1 MKKILL
7 FLFAILL
14 VTVGAM
20 AQPTK
25 RAQKKMKL
33 YNYTRAIHILSK
45 TVEKPK
51 YQDAAIPLLAECY
64 RMQRDVFNT
73 KAWYGKAVNLPGAEP
88 VWCLYYA
95 QALRNTGEYEKARE
109 MFLKYAQLK
118 PGDNSGPLYAA
129 YCDSILGPW
138 KSRIPAFEIKSVNNI
153 NSPQSDFGPAFYA
166 GELVFASDR
175 NTEIDESN
183 YGWTGRGYL
192 DILDARPEAP
202 NEFWGDMKEPSS
214 FKGRFNQSFHDGPAA
229 FQGDKQVY
237 FTRTFRDK
245 AKKQDKIRT
254 NLLKTFYATS
264 TDGKWSELKPFFL
277 NSPDYSVGHPAISP
291 DGSILCFVSDMPG
304 GLGGTDLW
312 ICKKTGD
319 DWGKPENMGSGIN
332 TPENEMFP
340 SIQPDGTLLY
350 SSDGLPGYGSLDIY
364 TASFNNGK
372 WARPVNLGTPLN
384 SSFDDFAMNYAPG
397 AKNGFFSSN
406 RPGGLGNDDIYGF
419 RKLDIP
425 EPVIIKPA
433 EVIPEPSYISG
444 FVKDKTTLKP
454 IEGATVFILNPN
466 TGKVF
471 VQKTDPDGMYKIV
484 VDRPADFTIKA
495 MMPRTIADCLPF
507 TLAEFKPGVTTRVPR
522 DLLLDKLEINKTF
535 KIDNIYY
542 DFNKFNIR
550 ADARPE
556 LDKLVRIMNENSINV
571 ELGSHTDSR
580 GSFAYNDKLS
590 QNRAQS
596 AVDYIVSQGI
606 NSSRIKAK
614 GYGEHQLTN
623 KCADGIKCSDE
634 EHQANRRTEFKV
646 LGYSAPA
653 NIPDQFDPNKFNN
666 GEELDARLM
675 PGGFFNPCK

>member
-7 FLFAILL
+7 FLFAILFISMG
-14 VTVGAM
+14 TM

-25 RAQKKMKL
+25 RALKKMKL
-33 YNYTRAIHILSK
+33 YNYTQAVHILNK
-45 TVEKPK
+45 AVEKPR

-73 KAWYGKAVNLPGAEP
+73 KAWYGKAVALPEAQP
-88 VWCLYYA
+88 DWFFYYA
-95 QALRNTGEYEKARE
+95 QALRNTGEYEKAGE
-109 MFLKYAQLK
+109 MFRKYAKLK
-118 PGDNSGPLYAA
+118 PEDKRGIQNAA
-129 YCDSILGPW
+129 YCDSVLGPW
-138 KSRIPAFEIKSVNNI
+138 KNRIPAFEIKTVNNI

-175 NTEIDESN
+175 NTELDESN

-192 DILDARPEAP
+192 DILDARPKAP

-214 FKGRFNQSFHDGPAA
+214 FKGRFNQSFHDGPAS
-229 FQGDKQVY
+229 FLNDKQVY

-245 AKKQDKIRT
+245 AKKQDKIKT

-264 TDGKWSELKPFFL
+264 QDGKWSELKPFFL
-277 NSPDYSVGHPAISP
+277 NSPDYSVGHPALSP

-304 GLGGTDLW
+304 GQGGTDLW
-312 ICKKTGD
+312 ICKKEGD
-319 DWGKPENMGSGIN
+319 SWGKPENLGNAIN
-332 TPENEMFP
+332 TPGNEMFP
-340 SIQPDGTLLY
+340 SIQSDGILLF
-350 SSDGLPGYGSLDIY
+350 SSDGLPGYGSLDIFS
-364 TASFNNGK
+364 ASPENGK
-372 WARPVNLGTPLN
+372 WAKPANLGTPLN

-425 EPVIIKPA
+425 EPVIP
-433 EVIPEPSYISG
+433 EPVVVIPEPSYISG

-454 IEGATVFILNPN
+454 IDGATVFVFNPN
-466 TGKVF
+466 SGKVF
-471 VQKTDPDGMYKIV
+471 VLKTGSDGLYKMP
-484 VDRPADFTIKA
+484 VDRPSEFTVKA
-495 MMPRTIADCLPF
+495 MYPRTIADCTPF
-507 TLAEFKPGVTTRVPR
+507 SLAEIKPGTTTQAPR
-522 DLLLDKLEINKTF
+522 DLLLDKLEVNKTF

-542 DFNKFNIR
+542 DFDKFNIR
-550 ADARPE
+550 ADAKPE

-596 AVDYIVSQGI
+596 AVDYILSQGI
-606 NSSRIKAK
+606 NSIRIKAK

-623 KCADGIKCSDE
+623 KCSDGIKCSDE

-646 LGYSAPA
+646 LGYTAPA
-653 NIPDQFDPNKFNN
+653 NILDQFDPNRFNN

-675 PGGFFNPCK
+675 PGGFFSPCK